1 MHIHAHIQAH
11 MYIYI
16 SDSRGQEQYSNMYSE
31 AGKSTQLL
39 LELLCSSNGKESAC
53 NAGDLGSIP
62 GL

>member
-1 MHIHAHIQAH
+1 

-62 GL
+62 GLRSSLEEGNG